1 MLEDIDE
8 VWEEM
13 IDSRPDLNDLNS
25 KKLDEFVEYFENTWL
40 NEKCHFDRKDWNL
53 WERYSSRTNN
63 LSETYNHKINGQ
75 VISSKSNVFKV
86 LDVVQ
91 KQEALTSVT
100 FERVNLGKVKKS
112 TNSQQV
118 KDASIALLKQKYKK
132 NELEVMD
139 YLLKISA
146 FVKNHN

>member
-1 MLEDIDE
+1 M
-8 VWEEM
+8 
-13 IDSRPDLNDLNS
+13 
-25 KKLDEFVEYFENTWL
+25 L

-53 WERYSSRTNN
+53 WDRYSSRTNN

-112 TNSQQV
+112 TNAQQV
-118 KDASIALLKQKYKK
+118 KDASIALLKQKYKN

-139 YLLKISA
+139 YLIKISS
-146 FVKNHN
+146 FVKNYN

>member
-1 MLEDIDE
+1 M
-8 VWEEM
+8 
-13 IDSRPDLNDLNS
+13 
-25 KKLDEFVEYFENTWL
+25 L

-53 WERYSSRTNN
+53 WDRYSSRTNN

-112 TNSQQV
+112 TNAQQV
-118 KDASIALLKQKYKK
+118 KDASIALLKQKYKN

-139 YLLKISA
+139 YLIKISS
-146 FVKNHN
+146 FVKKLICVLFKKIILWFKFSFLLWYELGIFSPKKL